1 MQMSEKRNNLSL
13 KSEKGKRRLSGWDN
27 IIWKLKKKTE
37 CSFFPPSPPF
47 CNRRGAKKT
56 PSSAKVRKI
65 LQFLFFCILFCRGWG
80 LGFSP
85 SSPHPK
91 TGLNP
96 TSGRCWERLPRKF
109 CSRDRGGCFLEG
121 ERLQGRWG
129 GGTERGLCGQFYV
142 AFLAGR
148 ELQRGVCKSEGGDVW
163 ATATGQSLWP
173 LWVCAH
179 LPPLLPCPGLP
190 DCPRAVLLPSVGNGD
205 FPAALARGAVALRD
219 VLVSVGPGI
228 SAEASRGRGGF

>member
-1 MQMSEKRNNLSL
+1 MRR
-13 KSEKGKRRLSGWDN
+13 KSCERPLEPHGPLW
-27 IIWKLKKKTE
+27 
-37 CSFFPPSPPF
+37 CSA
-47 CNRRGAKKT
+47 RGASGTAQLHKT
-56 PSSAKVRKI
+56 AGPPHLSQEVYLGHQPGALEAKSA
-65 LQFLFFCILFCRGWG
+65 
-80 LGFSP
+80 
-85 SSPHPK
+85 
-91 TGLNP
+91 
-96 TSGRCWERLPRKF
+96 LPR
-109 CSRDRGGCFLEG
+109 RPVETGQDGCFLEG